1 MEAIEKESLFTEK
14 IELMVS
20 KQRKG
25 KDEDWKKKSPR
36 KKAL

>member
-1 MEAIEKESLFTEK
+1 MEVIEKESLFTEK

-25 KDEDWKKKSPR
+25 KDED
-36 KKAL
+36 